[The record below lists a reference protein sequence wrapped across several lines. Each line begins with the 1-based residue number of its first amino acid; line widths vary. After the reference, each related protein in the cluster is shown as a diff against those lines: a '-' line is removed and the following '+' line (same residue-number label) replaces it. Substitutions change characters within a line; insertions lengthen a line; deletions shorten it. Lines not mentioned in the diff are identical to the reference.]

1 MALTLFI
8 ILALVLALLSVGLTL
23 QINRLKRELSDYRQW
38 ADNEIERVSRAD
50 PETGALKALPFIE
63 QLDNECRRAVREF
76 TPLTLMQLDI
86 QLLDS
91 DLEFSAVLRQAAEI
105 LGHQLSRPGDQ
116 LGRCAEQQLALL
128 LPATNEHAGSFAERC
143 YQAVLEAFAPG
154 QIQLTLGACTF
165 QPTAALCAEMAQQLV
180 TETLVNALETAP
192 GTVVFHAEYSHDF
205 NPTYA

>member
-8 ILALVLALLSVGLTL
+8 ILALLLALLSVGLTL
-23 QINRLKRELSDYRQW
+23 QINRLKHQLSDYQHW
-38 ADNEIERVSRAD
+38 AESELERVSRSDA
-50 PETGALKALPFIE
+50 ETGALKAQPFFE

-76 TPLTLMQLDI
+76 TPLTLMKLDI

-91 DLEFSAVLRQAAEI
+91 ELDFSTALRQAADI

-116 LGRCAEQQLALL
+116 LGRCSEQQLALL
-128 LPATNEHAGSFAERC
+128 LPVTNEHAGSFAERC
-143 YQAVLEAFAPG
+143 HQAVLAAFEPG

-165 QPTAALCAEMAQQLV
+165 QPTSALSGEMAQQLV
-180 TETLVNALETAP
+180 TETLVSALETAP